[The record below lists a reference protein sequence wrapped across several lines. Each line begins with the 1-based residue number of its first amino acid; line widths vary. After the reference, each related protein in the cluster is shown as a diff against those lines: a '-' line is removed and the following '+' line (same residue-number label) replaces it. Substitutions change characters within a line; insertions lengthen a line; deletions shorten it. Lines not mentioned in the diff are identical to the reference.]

1 MLTGNLEK
9 IVEHGRRADG
19 IVRSMLQHSRGGS
32 DDWQATDLNALIEEA
47 LNLAYHG
54 ARAQDPN
61 FDVKLERDLDL
72 NLVSVDV
79 VPQELTRVLLNLIG
93 NGFYAATERSRE
105 SDGTY
110 RPALK
115 VTTREFGESVEVRV
129 RDNGVGVPPG
139 TSCSSPSSRPSRPAR
154 APGLGCRSATRS

>member
-32 DDWQATDLNALIEEA
+32 GDWQATDLNALVEEA

-54 ARAQDPN
+54 ARAQDQS
-61 FDVKLERDLDL
+61 FDITLERDLDR
-72 NLVSVDV
+72 NLAPVDV

-93 NGFYAATERSRE
+93 NGFYAANKRE
-105 SDGTY
+105 PRG
-110 RPALK
+110 R
-115 VTTREFGESVEVRV
+115 RHF
-129 RDNGVGVPPG
+129 PPG
-139 TSCSSPSSRPSRPAR
+139 TEGHDPRVRR
-154 APGLGCRSATRS
+154 KR